1 MAVSLEA
8 QLRCAQRELAVRRA
22 VYPGLVA
29 RHRLTEEQA
38 RHELAAMR
46 AIVQTLTRLV
56 VAAGGDPR
64 PVIRGT
70 DRARHEVDTGHG

>member
-1 MAVSLEA
+1 MTQVSLDA

-29 RHRLTEEQA
+29 RYRMTHEQA
-38 RHELAAMR
+38 AHELAAMR

-56 VAAGGDPR
+56 AAAGGDPR
-64 PVIRGT
+64 PVLRGT
-70 DRARHEVDTGHG
+70 EERRGTRDV